1 MLDCGRVEKFEPYAK
16 KKSHF
21 FFLPFKKR
29 GDRNKIR
36 VKKKKIMPVASTL
49 GVKLEVV
56 PALRAHVV
64 PPPPSV
70 EISYPAPQ
78 KVELKINRRVQML
91 AAACVLLTTAVNVV
105 YVFRLEN

>member
-1 MLDCGRVEKFEPYAK
+1 
-16 KKSHF
+16 
-21 FFLPFKKR
+21 
-29 GDRNKIR
+29 
-36 VKKKKIMPVASTL
+36 MPVASTL